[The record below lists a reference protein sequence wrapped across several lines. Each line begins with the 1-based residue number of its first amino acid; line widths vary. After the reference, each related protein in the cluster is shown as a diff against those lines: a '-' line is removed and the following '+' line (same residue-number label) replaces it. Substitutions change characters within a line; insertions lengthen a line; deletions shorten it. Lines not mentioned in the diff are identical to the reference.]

1 MIRKSTNDL
10 TIKPKM
16 SRTTVMLSSSI
27 GIFSLLAL
35 LYFVYGQ
42 GLRSG
47 HSRYEQDQAMI
58 AQLQENMNSLRKQL
72 SVSQEGL
79 IFSKRQ
85 QQIQAEAYKQ
95 MDKAYANSEQKN
107 SVLGSRLDFYRSII
121 SPEDGQSG
129 PAIQQLSHSYD
140 DGKLSFDITLVQA
153 IKHKHQ
159 IRGNLK
165 VTLFENDVA
174 TAKWPRSSDRSVNYQ
189 YFTQVSGSIDK
200 PVIAEK
206 AKVKVEL
213 HLQDG
218 SVLERWFN
226 VPNIA
231 VSNSTSNSNNSDKT
245 TSG

>member
-10 TIKPKM
+10 SIKPKM
-16 SRTTVMLSSSI
+16 SRNTLMISLIV
-27 GIFSLLAL
+27 GVFSVLAL
-35 LYFVYGQ
+35 VYFVYGQ
-42 GLRSG
+42 GMRSG
-47 HSRYEQDQAMI
+47 HDRFEQDQAMI
-58 AQLQENMNSLRKQL
+58 AQLNDSIAGLQKDL

-95 MDKAYANSEQKN
+95 MNKAYANSEQKN

-129 PAIQQLSHSYD
+129 PAIQELNHAYD
-140 DGKLSFDITLVQA
+140 HGKLSFDITLVQA

-159 IRGNLK
+159 VRGSLK

-174 TAKWPRSSDRSVNYQ
+174 TAEWPQSSDRSVSYQ
-189 YFTQVSGSIDK
+189 YFTQVSGAIEK
-200 PVIAEK
+200 TVIAEN

-213 HLQDG
+213 QLQDG
-218 SVLERWFN
+218 GVLERWFN
-226 VPNIA
+226 VPNA
-231 VSNSTSNSNNSDKT
+231 AASNANNDKI

>member
-16 SRTTVMLSSSI
+16 SRNTVMVSLVIGVFSI
-27 GIFSLLAL
+27 LAL
-35 LYFVYGQ
+35 VYFVYGQ

-47 HSRYEQDQAMI
+47 HDRYEQDQTMI
-58 AQLQENMNSLRKQL
+58 AQLKENLSSLSKQL

-79 IFSKRQ
+79 IYSKRQ

-95 MDKAYANSEQKN
+95 MNKAYANSEQKN

-121 SPEDGQSG
+121 SPEDGQTG
-129 PAIQQLSHSYD
+129 PAIQQLNHSYD

-174 TAKWPRSSDRSVNYQ
+174 TAEWPRSSDRSVSYQ

-200 PVIAEK
+200 PVIAKK

-226 VPNIA
+226 VPNTA
-231 VSNSTSNSNNSDKT
+231 TSTNNSSNSNDKT

>member
-1 MIRKSTNDL
+1 MIRKSTNAL

-16 SRTTVMLSSSI
+16 SRNTLMISTII
-27 GIFSLLAL
+27 GVFSVLAL
-35 LYFVYGQ
+35 VYFVYGQ
-42 GLRSG
+42 GMRSG
-47 HSRYEQDQAMI
+47 HDRFEQDQAMI
-58 AQLQENMNSLRKQL
+58 VQLSDNIASLRTEL

-85 QQIQAEAYKQ
+85 QQIQEEAYKQ
-95 MDKAYANSEQKN
+95 MNKAYANSEQKN

-129 PAIQQLSHSYD
+129 PAIQELNHAYD
-140 DGKLSFDITLVQA
+140 QGKLSFDITLVQA

-159 IRGNLK
+159 VRGNLK

-174 TAKWPRSSDRSVNYQ
+174 TAEWPRSSDRSVSYQ
-189 YFTQVSGSIDK
+189 YFAQISGSIEK
-200 PVIAEK
+200 TVIAEN

-218 SVLERWFN
+218 AILERWFN
-226 VPNIA
+226 VPNTTA
-231 VSNSTSNSNNSDKT
+231 SNVNNDKT

>member
-10 TIKPKM
+10 SIKPKL
-16 SRTTVMLSSSI
+16 SRNTVMVLLI
-27 GIFSLLAL
+27 GGIFVLCAL
-35 LYFVYGQ
+35 VYFVYGQ
-42 GLRSG
+42 GMRSG
-47 HSRYEQDQAMI
+47 HDRYEQDQAMI
-58 AQLQENMNSLRKQL
+58 SQLNATIADLRKEL

-85 QQIQAEAYKQ
+85 QQIQEEAYKQ
-95 MDKAYANSEQKN
+95 MSKAYANSEQKN

-129 PAIQQLSHSYD
+129 PAIQELTHEYEQ
-140 DGKLSFDITLVQA
+140 GKLSFDITLVQA

-159 IRGNLK
+159 VRGSLK

-174 TAKWPRSSDRSVNYQ
+174 TAKWPLSSDRSVSYQ
-189 YFTQVSGSIDK
+189 YFEQVSGSI
-200 PVIAEK
+200 EK
-206 AKVKVEL
+206 SVVADNAKVKVEL
-213 HLQDG
+213 SLQDG

-226 VPNIA
+226 VSIVTDQNNI
-231 VSNSTSNSNNSDKT
+231 NDKI